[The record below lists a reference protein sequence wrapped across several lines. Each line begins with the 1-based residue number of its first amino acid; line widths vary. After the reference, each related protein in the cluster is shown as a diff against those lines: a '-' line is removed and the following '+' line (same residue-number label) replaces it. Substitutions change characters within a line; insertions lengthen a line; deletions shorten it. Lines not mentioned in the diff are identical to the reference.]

1 MVTIW
6 VETRTRVPERPGEYR
21 VLQRGTGRKIKDLT
35 AYWNGRGW
43 TVHGEIVADVT
54 YWLEVDRNG

>member
-21 VLQRGTGRKIKDLT
+21 VLQRGTGRKIKELT

-43 TVHGEIVADVT
+43 TVHGEILPDVT
-54 YWLEVDRNG
+54 CWLEVDRNG